1 MKPNLRRKLLGFVLA
16 FLLCYLGTAEPV
28 QSFASLPDELRLIA
42 GRQARLDVAMPVQAL
57 ASVDRPDVVQL
68 NGSRESKLR
77 VSLNQPLQLNPQQ
90 SGTAEVTLKLFGKI
104 PLKTVHV
111 NVMPELK
118 VFPGGQTIGVKVKSS
133 GILVVGHHLV
143 RASNGAKVSPGE
155 AAGLKLGDLLTAM
168 DGKPLTDVTKV
179 AEIVEKAG
187 KAKRPL
193 DITFKRSGKVMK
205 TKLSP
210 AFDEDDKSW
219 RLGLYIR
226 DSAAGVGTLTFYAP
240 HQKVYGAL
248 GHVIT
253 DMNTQTPIEVGSG
266 QIVQSKVTSISR
278 SEEGEP
284 GEKRATFS
292 KDGKVLGN
300 VERNTHFG
308 IFGKMKDLPEHGLY
322 KEPIPIAMSHE
333 VKEGPAE
340 ILTVVEG
347 QAVERFTVEIVHVSK
362 QDTPATKGLVLRITD
377 PRLLKKTG
385 GIVQGMSGSPIVQ
398 DGKLIGAVTH
408 VFVNDPKSGY
418 GCFIEWMLQDS
429 GVLPSTESKPT
440 QNLKAG

>member
-1 MKPNLRRKLLGFVLA
+1 MNPNLRRKFLGFILA
-16 FLLCYLGTAEPV
+16 FFLCFVGTEPV
-28 QSFASLPDELRLIA
+28 QSLAVLPDEIRLIT
-42 GRQARLDVAMPVQAL
+42 GQQGKLNLAMPVQAQ
-57 ASVDRPDVVQL
+57 ASVDRPDVLQI
-68 NGSRESKLR
+68 NGSNRSSLN
-77 VSLNQPLQLNPQQ
+77 VSLNQPLKLNPLQ
-90 SGTAEVTLKLFGKI
+90 SGKAEITLKLFGKI

-111 NVMPELK
+111 NVMPEIK
-118 VFPGGQTIGVKVKSS
+118 VYPGGQTIGVKVKSA

-143 RASNGAKVSPGE
+143 HSNGIKSSPGE
-155 AAGLKLGDLLTAM
+155 TAGLKLGDLLTEM
-168 DGKPLTDVTKV
+168 DGIALDDVTKV
-179 AEIVEKAG
+179 AKIVEKAG
-187 KAKRPL
+187 VSKKPL
-193 DITFKRSGKVMK
+193 DITFKRNNKEMK
-205 TKLSP
+205 TKLTP
-210 AFDEDDKSW
+210 AYDDEDQSW

-240 HQKVYGAL
+240 HQKIYGAL

-266 QIVQSKVTSISR
+266 QIMQSNVTSISR

-284 GEKRATFS
+284 GEKRAHFL
-292 KDGKVLGN
+292 KDGRVLGN

-308 IFGKMKDLPEHGLY
+308 IFGKMDKMPSQSLY
-322 KEPIPIAMSHE
+322 PEPIPVALANE
-333 VKEGPAE
+333 VKAGPAE

-347 QAVERFTVEIVHVSK
+347 QQIERFKIEIIHVSR
-362 QDTPATKGLVLRITD
+362 QDSPATKGMVLRITD

-429 GVLPSTESKPT
+429 GVLPSTQDKAK
-440 QNLKAG
+440 NLKAG

>member
-16 FLLCYLGTAEPV
+16 FLLCFIGTADPV
-28 QSFASLPDELRLIA
+28 QSFASLPNELRLIS
-42 GRQARLDVAMPVQAL
+42 GQQSRLDVAMPVQAL
-57 ASVDRPDVVQL
+57 ASVDRPDVLQL
-68 NGSRESKLR
+68 NGSRESKLQ
-77 VSLNQPLQLNPQQ
+77 VSLKYPLQLNPQQ
-90 SGTAEVTLKLFGKI
+90 SGNAEVTLKLFGKI

-111 NVMPELK
+111 KVIPELK
-118 VFPGGQTIGVKVKSS
+118 VIPGGQTIGVKVKSS

-143 RASNGAKVSPGE
+143 RVQNGAKVSPGE
-155 AAGLKLGDLLTAM
+155 AAGLKVGDLLTTM
-168 DGKPLTDVTKV
+168 EGKPLNDVTKV
-179 AEIVEKAG
+179 ADIVEKAG
-187 KAKRPL
+187 KANKPL
-193 DITFKRSGKVMK
+193 DISFKRGGKEMT

-210 AFDEDDKSW
+210 AYDEEDQSW

-253 DMNTQTPIEVGSG
+253 DMNTQTPIDVGSG
-266 QIVQSKVTSISR
+266 QIVQSNVTSISR

-284 GEKRATFS
+284 GEKRATFT
-292 KDGKVLGN
+292 KDGKILGN

-308 IFGKMKDLPEHGLY
+308 IFGKMNNLPEHGLY
-322 KEPIPIAMSHE
+322 QEPIPIALSHE

-347 QAVERFTVEIVHVSK
+347 QEVERFTVDIVHVSK
-362 QDTPATKGLVLRITD
+362 QDAPATKGLVLRITD

-429 GVLPSTESKPT
+429 GVLQSTESTP